1 MSGKKKHFLSVYFIS
16 AYTRT
21 AAVSTCEDTLSGRLF
36 YFGIHSEYTHVCCQ
50 NDTLSKGLLYFGIH
64 LQYTHVRCTKILN
77 AVRVYTEIK

>member
-1 MSGKKKHFLSVYFIS
+1 MSGKKKKILSVYFIS

-21 AAVSTCEDTLSGRLF
+21 AAVSSCEDTLSGCLF
-36 YFGIHSEYTHVCCQ
+36 YFGIHSEYTQVS
-50 NDTLSKGLLYFGIH
+50 NGTLSEGLFHFGIP